1 MRFISKSIFLLA
13 IISVLFAGAASAA
26 EPVKKVAILPF
37 QMNAPEDLNYLR
49 EGIMDML
56 ASRLA
61 WEGKLEVIEKQA
73 VKDALTGH
81 QGPINEA
88 TAREVGSKLGVDYV
102 LFGSLTVFGDSMSID
117 AKMVGLKEDNPPVT
131 VYAQPKGLSEV
142 IPRINEFAQDIDNKI
157 FGPGTA
163 AVAVAPAQ
171 PRFSKA
177 HPEAIMSGPAPGPS
191 KSEDAGNL
199 VSLQSTET
207 KAHPETIVNG
217 PAPGPSKSK
226 DTGSFVSLQSTATS
240 GTDLFSSQRLKS
252 PVNGMDVG
260 DIDGDGRP
268 EIVVLSNF
276 KEVSAYQWDQGKL
289 NKRGSFKGS
298 VRDRLVWVC
307 LLDANHDGKDEIY
320 VSNLRGQ
327 RLSSYVLEWK
337 GEELKELASEV
348 QWYFNSLTVAGRDPI
363 LLGQKK
369 STQDIFI
376 AGVYHLQFAGGTY
389 EPLEG
394 IGLPHRANV
403 FNFTQ
408 GDIDGDGKDETVF
421 IGAQEQLYLYDDDGT
436 QLWKS
441 REYYGATS
449 NILQGKPPSENIGS
463 GATNEDEVETFY
475 IPSPILL
482 ADLNNDKQLEILA
495 NRNVS
500 LSSRMLSRVRNFSDG
515 EIESLVWTGSEL
527 LPQWK
532 TRPLRGMVVSYRLAD
547 IDGDGQDELVAAVV
561 LEKEIFKETTSMIY
575 VYELDGARALSGQTA
590 TPVIIES
597 NM

>member
-1 MRFISKSIFLLA
+1 MQNIQKKLFLITVIAL
-13 IISVLFAGAASAA
+13 LFAPAGSAA
-26 EPVKKVAILPF
+26 EEVQKVAILPF

-49 EGIMDML
+49 EGIMDMF

-61 WEGKLEVIEKQA
+61 WEGKVEVMEKQV

-81 QGPINEA
+81 QGPLNESA
-88 TAREVGSKLGVDYV
+88 AREVGSKLGVDYV
-102 LFGSLTVFGDSMSID
+102 LFGSLTVFGESVSID
-117 AKMVGLKEDNPPVT
+117 AKMVALQEDNPPVT
-131 VYAQPKGLSEV
+131 VYAQTKGLSEV
-142 IPRINEFAQDIDNKI
+142 IPRINDFAQEINNKI
-157 FGPGTA
+157 FGRGTA
-163 AVAVAPAQ
+163 VAAAAAAPPQ

-177 HPEAIMSGPAPGPS
+177 HPESIMSGPAPRPS
-191 KSEDAGNL
+191 RSEDR
-199 VSLQSTET
+199 
-207 KAHPETIVNG
+207 
-217 PAPGPSKSK
+217 
-226 DTGSFVSLQSTATS
+226 GSFVSLQSKATS
-240 GTDLFSSQRLKS
+240 DSDVYRSQRLKF
-252 PVNGMDVG
+252 PVNGMDIG
-260 DIDGDGRP
+260 DVDGDGRP

-276 KEVSAYQWDQGKL
+276 KEVLVYQWDEGRLKE
-289 NKRGSFKGS
+289 RTSFRGS

-307 LLDANHDGKDEIY
+307 VLDANYDGKDEIY

-337 GEELKELASEV
+337 GGQLKELASEL
-348 QWYFNSLTVAGRDPI
+348 QWYFNSLRVAGRDPI

-369 STQDIFI
+369 NTQDIFI
-376 AGVYHLQFAGGTY
+376 AGVYRLQFAGGGY

-408 GDIDGDGKDETVF
+408 GDIDGDGKEETVF
-421 IGAQEQLYLYDDDGT
+421 IGAQEQLYLYDDDGSR
-436 QLWKS
+436 LWQSK
-441 REYYGATS
+441 EYYGATF
-449 NILQGKPPSENIGS
+449 NILQGKPPSENIGG

-482 ADLNNDKQLEILA
+482 VDLNNDKQLEILA

-500 LSSRMLSRVRNFSDG
+500 LSSRVLSRVRNFSDG
-515 EIESLVWTGSEL
+515 DIQSLVWTGGEL

-547 IDGDGQDELVAAVV
+547 MDGDGLDELVAAVV
-561 LEKEIFKETTSMIY
+561 LEKQTFKKTKSMIY
-575 VYELDGARALSGQTA
+575 VYELEGARALSGQTTA
-590 TPVIIES
+590 PGIIES